1 MPFVEISD
9 VDRKI
14 FNYVVVGGGTAGLV
28 LAARLSENASVSV
41 LVLEAGE
48 ANLDDSLI
56 MRPGQYCHTFGK
68 PRYGWTFKTVPQKFA
83 NGKECFWPRG
93 KGLGGSSA
101 MNFGIWSK
109 PPREDI
115 NDWERLGNHGW
126 NWETYEKYCDKAA
139 SYVPLESFAQV
150 HKCGGTTWQDPRGI
164 GPLKIAHPK
173 SVPDVDVK
181 LQKTFV
187 SLGIPLAS
195 APDRGEPNG
204 THVALNTVDP
214 EAHTRTY
221 SATAYLQPNLSRP
234 NLMVLT
240 KAYARRV
247 ITNTEAT
254 LLTATGVEFSYGEE
268 NIVHV
273 AHANKEVILCAGALK
288 SPQILELS
296 GIGRPEVLSNIG
308 IPVKLPLDG
317 VGENVQDHICASMVS
332 QLKDD
337 IPDETFDVLRDPEQ
351 AREHAELFTKAEG
364 VSMMGVVNL
373 TFAPLHS
380 VSPRAA
386 ELIDNEKRVIE
397 ENIKARNYHPGL
409 VDQYRLMLERLDR
422 KEPGWEFLGIPV
434 YLSSLQPPEP
444 GKKYYSIL
452 PISNYAFSRGTIH
465 AKSDDPMVDP
475 KFDPHYLE
483 HDIDLQGL
491 VDMVKYVRKL
501 CDTAP
506 YKDILAAE
514 VVPGPEVRTDDEITT
529 WLKKALSTVF
539 HVAGSL
545 SMLPREKGGVVD
557 SELKVYGTTNIR
569 VADLSVVPLHF
580 SAHPQATVYI
590 IGEMAAD
597 IILGHLELK

>member
-1 MPFVEISD
+1 MLFVEISD
-9 VDRKI
+9 VDRKT
-14 FNYVVVGGGTAGLV
+14 FDYVVVGGGTTGLV

-56 MRPGQYCHTFGK
+56 MRPGQYGHTFGK

-83 NGKECFWPRG
+83 NGKECFWARG

-126 NWETYEKYCDKAA
+126 NWETYEKYCNKAA
-139 SYVPLESFAQV
+139 SYVPLESFAQ
-150 HKCGGTTWQDPRGI
+150 CGTTWQDPRGI
-164 GPLKIAHPK
+164 GPLKITHPK
-173 SVPDVDVK
+173 IVPDVDVK
-181 LQKTFV
+181 LQEAFV
-187 SLGIPLAS
+187 NLGIPLAS
-195 APDRGEPNG
+195 APDRGEPSG
-204 THVALNTVDP
+204 AHVALNTVDP
-214 EAHTRTY
+214 EMHTRTY
-221 SATAYLQPNLSRP
+221 STTAYLQPNISRP
-234 NLMVLT
+234 NLLVLT
-240 KAYARRV
+240 NAYACRV
-247 ITNTEAT
+247 ITNTEAA

-268 NIVHV
+268 NVVHV
-273 AHANKEVILCAGALK
+273 AHASKEVILCAGALK

-308 IPVKLPLDG
+308 ISVKLPLDG
-317 VGENVQDHICASMVS
+317 QKICVQPELKLHKE
-332 QLKDD
+332 LKDD
-337 IPDETFDVLRDPEQ
+337 VPDKTFDMLRDPEQ
-351 AREHAELFTKAEG
+351 AKEQAELFTKGEG
-364 VSMMGVVNL
+364 VSMMGIVNL

-386 ELIDNEKRVIE
+386 ELIDNEKYIIE
-397 ENIKARNYHPGL
+397 ENIKARNYSPGL

-422 KEPGWEFLGIPV
+422 KEPGWEFLGMPV
-434 YLSSLQPPEP
+434 HLSSLQPSEP

-452 PISNYAFSRGTIH
+452 PISNYTFSRGTIH
-465 AKSDDPMVDP
+465 VKSDDPMVDP
-475 KFDPHYLE
+475 IFDPHYLE

-491 VDMVKYVRKL
+491 VDMVKYTRKL

-506 YKDILAAE
+506 FKDFLAAE
-514 VVPGPEVRTDDEITT
+514 VVPGPEVQTDEEIIT
-529 WLKKALSTVF
+529 WLKKAISTVF

-557 SELKVYGTTNIR
+557 PELKVYGTTNIR

-590 IGEMAAD
+590 IGEMGTYL
-597 IILGHLELK
+597 IVPYFINEY

>member
-1 MPFVEISD
+1 MPFVEIND
-9 VDRKI
+9 VDRKT
-14 FNYVVVGGGTAGLV
+14 FDYVVVGGGTAGLV
-28 LAARLSENASVSV
+28 LAARLSEDASVSV

-56 MRPGQYCHTFGK
+56 MRPGQYGHTFGK

-83 NGKECFWPRG
+83 NGKECFWARG

-126 NWETYEKYCDKAA
+126 NWETYEKYCNKAA
-139 SYVPLESFAQV
+139 SYVPLESFAQ
-150 HKCGGTTWQDPRGI
+150 GGTMWQDPRGL
-164 GPLKIAHPK
+164 GPLKITHPK
-173 SVPDVDVK
+173 IVPDVDVK
-181 LQKTFV
+181 LQEAFV
-187 SLGIPLAS
+187 NLGIPLAS
-195 APDRGEPNG
+195 APDHGEPNG

-234 NLMVLT
+234 NLLVLT
-240 KAYARRV
+240 NAYARRV
-247 ITNTEAT
+247 ITDTKAA
-254 LLTATGVEFSYGEE
+254 LFTATGVEFSYGEE
-268 NIVHV
+268 NVVHV
-273 AHANKEVILCAGALK
+273 AQVNKEVILCAGALK

-332 QLKDD
+332 QIKDD
-337 IPDETFDVLRDPEQ
+337 IPDKTFDVLRDPEQ
-351 AREHAELFTKAEG
+351 AKEQAELFTKGEG
-364 VSMMGVVNL
+364 VSMMGAVNL
-373 TFAPLHS
+373 TFAALHT
-380 VSPRAA
+380 VSPRAS
-386 ELIDNEKRVIE
+386 ELIDNEKCIIE
-397 ENIKARNYHPGL
+397 ENIKAGNYRSGL

-434 YLSSLQPPEP
+434 YLSSLQQPEP

-452 PISNYAFSRGTIH
+452 PISNYAFSRGSIH
-465 AKSDDPMVDP
+465 VKSDDPMVDP
-475 KFDPHYLE
+475 IFDPRYLE

-491 VDMVKYVRKL
+491 VDMVKYTRKL

-506 YKDILAAE
+506 YKNFLAAE
-514 VVPGPEVRTDDEITT
+514 VVPGPEVQTDQEITA
-529 WLKKALSTVF
+529 WLKKAISTVF

-557 SELKVYGTTNIR
+557 PELKVYGTTNIR

-597 IILGHLELK
+597 IILGHLELR